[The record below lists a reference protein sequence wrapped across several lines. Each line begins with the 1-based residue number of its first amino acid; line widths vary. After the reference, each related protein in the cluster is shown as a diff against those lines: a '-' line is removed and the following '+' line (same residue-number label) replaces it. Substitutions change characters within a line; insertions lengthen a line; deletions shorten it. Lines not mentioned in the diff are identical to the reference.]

1 MPYIGRFAPSPSGP
15 LHAGSVAVALASYLD
30 AKAHQGLWLIRME
43 DLDTP
48 RMVAGADK
56 IILQQLQAL
65 GLIWDGD
72 VLYQST
78 RSTAYESGFEALHR
92 LGRVYPCGCTR
103 REISD
108 AVLDR
113 LGVLPAG
120 ERPYPGTCQRGLP
133 PGREPKSWRV
143 RVDAGMTHFVDRWC
157 GEQTQDVAKQVG
169 DFVVRRAD
177 GLWAYQLA
185 VVLDDHAQGVTH
197 VVRGQDLLSSTA
209 RQRWLAQVLNLSSP
223 TVMHIPLVT
232 DNNGVKLSKQNG
244 AAAVKTQDPLPVLQQ
259 AWVHLGFEP
268 LTVDTPSAFF
278 TAAIDRWTHTFEPG
292 RLAPL

>member
-1 MPYIGRFAPSPSGP
+1 MLYIGRFAPSPSGP

-30 AKAHQGLWLIRME
+30 AKAHQGRWLVRME

-48 RMVAGADK
+48 RMVAGADQV
-56 IILQQLQAL
+56 ILQQLQAL
-65 GLIWDGD
+65 GLMWDGD
-72 VLYQST
+72 ILYQST
-78 RSTAYESGFEALHR
+78 RSSAYEAGFQTLQHQN
-92 LGRVYPCGCTR
+92 RVYPCGCTR

-113 LGVLPAG
+113 LGVLPEG

-143 RVDAGMTHFVDRWC
+143 RVDAGTTHFVDRWC
-157 GEQTQDVAKQVG
+157 GEQTQDVAQQVG

-185 VVLDDHAQGVTH
+185 VVLDDHEQGITH

-209 RQRWLAQVLNLSSP
+209 RQQWLAQLLDVSSP

-232 DNNGVKLSKQNG
+232 DDKGVKLSKQNG
-244 AAAVKTQDPLPVLQQ
+244 ATAVNTGDPLPVLQQ
-259 AWVHLGFEP
+259 AWAHLGFEP
-268 LTVDTPSAFF
+268 LAVDTPATFL
-278 TAAIDRWTHTFEPG
+278 TVATERWAHTFEPG

>member
-30 AKAHQGLWLIRME
+30 AKACQGLWRIRIE

-56 IILQQLQAL
+56 VILQQLQDL
-65 GLIWDGD
+65 GLRWDGD
-72 VLYQST
+72 ILYQSART
-78 RSTAYESGFEALHR
+78 SAYEAGFQTLLR
-92 LGRVYPCGCTR
+92 QDRVYPCGCTR

-108 AVLDR
+108 SVLDR
-113 LGVLPAG
+113 LGELPEG
-120 ERPYPGTCQRGLP
+120 ERPYPGTCQQGLP
-133 PGREPKSWRV
+133 QGRVPKSWRV
-143 RVDAGMTHFVDRWC
+143 RVDAGVTTFIDRWC
-157 GEQTQDVAKQVG
+157 GEQSQDVAEQVG

-185 VVLDDHAQGVTH
+185 VVLDDHAQGITH

-209 RQRWLAQVLNLSSP
+209 RQQWLAQLWGLSTP

-232 DNNGVKLSKQNG
+232 NNKGVKLSKQNG
-244 AAAVKTQDPLPVLQQ
+244 APAVNTQDPLPVLQQ
-259 AWVHLGFEP
+259 AWRHLGFEA
-268 LTVDTPSAFF
+268 LSVDTPSGFLAVA
-278 TAAIDRWTHTFEPG
+278 TERWAHTFEPSG
-292 RLAPL
+292 LAPL